1 MLYHRTPQDRV
12 ERVAPWLTVDGDPF
26 PAVVD
31 GRVVWILDGYT
42 TTDRYPQA
50 EAESLETMTDDSLTQ
65 DNPFGTLPT
74 DELNYMRNAVKA
86 TVDAYDGTVNLYA
99 WDESDPMLK
108 AWRSAFPG
116 TVQDRDDIPDSLLEH
131 MRYPEDLFKVQR
143 YQFAR
148 YHVTDPGDFY
158 QGNDRWEVPEDPY
171 AENNYQPPYRL
182 FVDDPTTTGDETWS
196 LTSTFTPYD
205 KNNLAAFLS
214 ANSDATSED
223 YGEMRALQL
232 PNEQTPGPGL
242 IANEM
247 ASSDNVRR
255 ELQAFN
261 IGETTPNFGNLLTL
275 PVGEGLM
282 YVQPVYATRQL
293 SEASY
298 PILQFVIV
306 SFGDE
311 VGIGDSLVE
320 ALADV
325 LGVDPESVTDPTP
338 PEPGQG
344 GNNQPGP
351 NQSTDEQI
359 ASLLRQAQA
368 AFDAAEAAYREGD
381 PVEAAEQQERARRL
395 IEQAVSLYEGSTNGG
410 DAASQASDG

>member
-1 MLYHRTPQDRV
+1 MPVDDLFSELMYAVRFGEPNFLLSGRVHENSQVLYHRTPQDRV
-12 ERVAPWLTVDGDPF
+12 ERVAPWLTVDRDPF

-31 GRVVWILDGYT
+31 GRIVWVLDGYT

-50 EAESLETMTDDSLTQ
+50 EAESFETMTDDALTQ

-99 WDESDPMLK
+99 WDETDPMLA

-148 YHVTDPGDFY
+148 YHVTDPRDFY

-171 AENNYQPPYRL
+171 AEHRYQPPYRL
-182 FVDDPTTTGDETWS
+182 FVDDPTITADDTWS
-196 LTSTFTPYD
+196 LTSTFTPYQ
-205 KNNLAAFLS
+205 KNNLAAFL
-214 ANSDATSED
+214 AVNSDATSDD
-223 YGEMRALQL
+223 YGRMRALQL

-275 PVGEGLM
+275 PV
-282 YVQPVYATRQL
+282 AT
-293 SEASY
+293 
-298 PILQFVIV
+298 
-306 SFGDE
+306 G
-311 VGIGDSLVE
+311 
-320 ALADV
+320 
-325 LGVDPESVTDPTP
+325 
-338 PEPGQG
+338 
-344 GNNQPGP
+344 
-351 NQSTDEQI
+351 
-359 ASLLRQAQA
+359 
-368 AFDAAEAAYREGD
+368 
-381 PVEAAEQQERARRL
+381 
-395 IEQAVSLYEGSTNGG
+395 
-410 DAASQASDG
+410 